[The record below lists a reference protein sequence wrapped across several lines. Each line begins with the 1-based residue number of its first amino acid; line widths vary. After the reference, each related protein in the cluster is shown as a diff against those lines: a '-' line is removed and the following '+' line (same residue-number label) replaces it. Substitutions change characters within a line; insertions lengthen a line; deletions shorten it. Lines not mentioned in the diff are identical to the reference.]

1 MRDQVVFLEGGSRTV
16 PITEIRMPIT
26 LGLADALVDRLRAP

>member
-1 MRDQVVFLEGGSRTV
+1 V

-26 LGLADALVDRLRAP
+26 LAQADALVDRLRAP

>member
-1 MRDQVVFLEGGSRTV
+1 MRDRVVFLEGGSRTV

-26 LGLADALVDRLRAP
+26 LAQADALVARLRAS